1 VARKSDIH
9 CLLQFMKAGRK
20 VEEIYPIL
28 RFWRERREILMRTAT
43 LYALC
48 FLVLFCMVSFAPN
61 TYSDGII
68 IPPPEV
74 QIAIKYHKVS
84 VSIDSQVAVTKVDQV
99 FVNLSH
105 REIEGTYIFPLPPG
119 AVVSG
124 FRMKVGDQWLEPELL
139 DSDEARRIYEDIVRR
154 RKDPALLEYI
164 GRGAF
169 KMRVFPIAPLGEK
182 RIQLEYYEDLPYDA
196 GLCRYQYPLNTEK
209 FSARPLEM
217 VEVAIDLRSQRPIMS
232 IWSPSHEDS
241 IEVERQGDYSA
252 RIVYADEYTTP
263 DIDFTLYYTVSE
275 EDFGLNLIT
284 YREPPED
291 GFYALMAAPNYE
303 ISDDEIVGK
312 NVVFVFD
319 TSGSMGRENRIV
331 QAREALE
338 FCVGKLNEGDQF
350 NIIKFSSTVDP
361 FEPRP
366 VSAGAAEVQA
376 ALQYIEGLDALGGTN
391 INDALLEALKQLSL
405 ATNPLNVIIFLTD
418 GEPTVGVR
426 SNEEIIKNV
435 GSANNIKA
443 RLFTFG
449 VGYEV
454 NTQLLDGLAEDNGG
468 VSTYVRPGEDIE
480 IEVSSFFAKVSNP
493 VLSDVELDFGAI
505 NTFDRYPTQ
514 LPDLFAG
521 SQLKEFGRYRN
532 SGGTIITLSGMAGGK
547 VKEFGYQARFPA
559 DSRENDFIPRIW
571 AARKIGYLID
581 EVRRNGPVPELV
593 EEIRTLS
600 LKYGIINEYVSML
613 ILEDEPM
620 LPEEF
625 AAQFDDVFGEG
636 AVDAS
641 VGIRGFKE
649 ANVAPSGAQAE
660 DVKIVGSRIFVK
672 KGEIWTDAEYKESQ
686 PAIRIQY
693 ASDGYF
699 NLAAQ
704 NPEIGKYLALGTNV
718 TFYYDGDFYQVQ
730 DSPVETPKWDLD
742 GNGTVDVF
750 DLTIVA
756 INFGNEGGKG
766 DVNGDGRVDIVDLAL
781 VAAHFGQ

>member
-1 VARKSDIH
+1 
-9 CLLQFMKAGRK
+9 
-20 VEEIYPIL
+20 
-28 RFWRERREILMRTAT
+28 MRTAK
-43 LYALC
+43 LCVLC

-74 QIAIKYHKVS
+74 QVAIKYHKVS

-99 FVNLSH
+99 FINLSH

-119 AVVSG
+119 VAMSRFVMYVDG
-124 FRMKVGDQWLEPELL
+124 KPLEAELL
-139 DSDEARRIYEDIVRR
+139 DSEEARRIYEDIVRR

-164 GRGAF
+164 GRDAF
-169 KMRVFPIAPLGEK
+169 RARVFPIEPLGEK
-182 RIQLEYYEDLPYDA
+182 RIKLEYAETLPYDA
-196 GLCRYQYPLNTEK
+196 GLCKYQYPLNTEK
-209 FSARPLEM
+209 FSARPLEE
-217 VEVAIDLRSQRPIMS
+217 VEVAIDLRSHVPIMS
-232 IWSPSHEDS
+232 MWSPSHEDG
-241 IEVERQGDYSA
+241 IVVERQDDYSA
-252 RIVYADEYTTP
+252 RIIYADEDTVP
-263 DIDFTLYYTVSE
+263 DIDFTFYYTVSE

-284 YREPPED
+284 YRKPPED

-303 ISDDEIVGK
+303 ISDEEIVNK

-319 TSGSMGRENRIV
+319 TSGSMGRENRIG

-338 FCVGKLNEGDQF
+338 FCVGKLNKGDQF
-350 NIIKFSSTVDP
+350 NIIDFSTGVRM

-366 VSAGAAEVQA
+366 VTAGTAEVQA
-376 ALQYIEGLDALGGTN
+376 ALQYIEGLDALGGTD
-391 INDALLEALKQLSL
+391 INSALLKALDQLSL

-418 GEPTVGVR
+418 GEPTVGVT
-426 SNEEIIKNV
+426 SDESIIKNV
-435 GSANNIKA
+435 GAANEIGA

-454 NTQLLDGLAEDNGG
+454 NTQLLDGLAADNGG

-480 IEVSSFFAKVSNP
+480 IKVSSFFAKVSNP

-532 SGGTIITLSGMAGGK
+532 SGGTIITLSGMAGGR
-547 VKEFGYQARFPA
+547 VKELGYQARFPA

-571 AARKIGYLID
+571 AARKVGYLLD
-581 EVRRNGPVPELV
+581 EIRRNGPTPELV
-593 EEIRTLS
+593 EEIKDLS

-613 ILEDEPM
+613 ILEDEPPP
-620 LPEEF
+620 PEVF
-625 AAQFDDVFGEG
+625 AEQFGDISGEE

-641 VGIRGFKE
+641 VGIRGYKE

-660 DVKIVGSRIFVK
+660 DVKIVGSRILVK

-704 NPEIGKYLALGTNV
+704 NPEIGKYLALGTDV
-718 TFYYDGDFYQVQ
+718 IFYYDGDFYQVQ
-730 DSPVETPKWDLD
+730 DSPVETSRWDLD
-742 GNGTVDVF
+742 ANGTIDVF
-750 DLTIVA
+750 DLVIVA
-756 INFGNEGGKG
+756 INFGNEGGEG

>member
-1 VARKSDIH
+1 
-9 CLLQFMKAGRK
+9 M
-20 VEEIYPIL
+20 
-28 RFWRERREILMRTAT
+28 
-43 LYALC
+43 
-48 FLVLFCMVSFAPN
+48 
-61 TYSDGII
+61 
-68 IPPPEV
+68 
-74 QIAIKYHKVS
+74 AIKYHKVS
-84 VSIDSQVAVTKVDQV
+84 VSIDSQVAITKVDQV
-99 FVNLSH
+99 FVNLSR

-119 AVVSG
+119 VAMSRFVMYVDG
-124 FRMKVGDQWLEPELL
+124 KPLEAELL

-169 KMRVFPIAPLGEK
+169 KVRVFPIAPLGEK
-182 RIQLEYYEDLPYDA
+182 RIQLEYYEDLLYDA
-196 GLCRYQYPLNTEK
+196 GLCKYQYPLNTEK
-209 FSARPLEM
+209 FSARPLEE
-217 VEVAIDLRSQRPIMS
+217 VEVAIDLRSHVPIMS
-232 IWSPSHEDS
+232 MWSPSHEDS
-241 IEVERQGDYSA
+241 TVVERQDDYSA
-252 RIVYADEYTTP
+252 RIIYADENVIP
-263 DIDFTLYYTVSE
+263 DTDFTLYYAVSE

-284 YREPPED
+284 YRRPPED

-303 ISDDEIVGK
+303 ISDEEIVGK
-312 NVVFVFD
+312 NVAFVFD
-319 TSGSMGRENRIV
+319 TSGSMGRENRIG

-338 FCVGKLNEGDQF
+338 FCVRKLNKGDQF
-350 NIIKFSSTVDP
+350 NIIDFSTGVRT

-366 VSAGAAEVQA
+366 VPAGTVEVQA
-376 ALQYIEGLDALGGTN
+376 ALQYIEGLDALGGTD
-391 INDALLEALKQLSL
+391 INSALLKALDQLSL
-405 ATNPLNVIIFLTD
+405 ATNPLNVVIFLTD

-454 NTQLLDGLAEDNGG
+454 NTQLLDGLAADNNG
-468 VSTYVRPGEDIE
+468 VSTYVRPGENIE

-493 VLSDVELDFGAI
+493 VLSDVQLDFGAI

-547 VKEFGYQARFPA
+547 VREFSYQARFPA
-559 DSRENDFIPRIW
+559 DSRENDFVPKIW
-571 AARKIGYLID
+571 AIRKIGYLMD
-581 EVRRNGPVPELV
+581 EIRRNGPTPELV
-593 EEIRTLS
+593 EEIKSLA
-600 LKYGIINEYVSML
+600 LKYGVINDYISML
-613 ILEDEPM
+613 ILEDEP
-620 LPEEF
+620 LPPEEF
-625 AAQFDDVFGEG
+625 AAQFDDAFGEG

-641 VGIRGFKE
+641 VGIRGYKE
-649 ANVAPSGAQAE
+649 ANVAPSGTQAE
-660 DVKIVGSRIFVK
+660 DVKIVESRIFVK
-672 KGEIWTDAEYKESQ
+672 KGEVWTDAEYKESQ
-686 PAIRIQY
+686 LTISIQY

-718 TFYYDGDFYQVQ
+718 IFYYDGDFYQVQ
-730 DSPVETPKWDLD
+730 DSPVETSRWDLN

-766 DVNGDGRVDIVDLAL
+766 DVNGDGKVNIVDLAL

>member
-1 VARKSDIH
+1 
-9 CLLQFMKAGRK
+9 
-20 VEEIYPIL
+20 
-28 RFWRERREILMRTAT
+28 MRTAK

-48 FLVLFCMVSFAPN
+48 FLVLFCVVSFAPN

-84 VSIDSQVAVTKVDQV
+84 VSIDSQVAITKVDQV

-119 AVVSG
+119 VAMSRFVMYVDG
-124 FRMKVGDQWLEPELL
+124 KPLEAELL
-139 DSDEARRIYEDIVRR
+139 DSEEARRIYEDIVRR

-164 GRGAF
+164 GRGVFRA
-169 KMRVFPIAPLGEK
+169 RVFPIEPLGEK
-182 RIQLEYYEDLPYDA
+182 RIQLEYSEALPYDA
-196 GLCRYQYPLNTEK
+196 GLCKYQYPLNTEK
-209 FSARPLEM
+209 FSARPLEE
-217 VEVAIDLRSQRPIMS
+217 VEVAIDLRSHVPIMS
-232 IWSPSHEDS
+232 IWSPSHEDG
-241 IEVERQGDYSA
+241 IVVERQGDYSA
-252 RIVYADEYTTP
+252 RIIYADENVIP

-303 ISDDEIVGK
+303 ISDEEIVNK

-319 TSGSMGRENRIV
+319 TSGSMGRENRIG

-338 FCVGKLNEGDQF
+338 FCVRKLNKLDQF
-350 NIIKFSSTVDP
+350 NIIDFSTGVRT
-361 FEPRP
+361 FKPRP
-366 VSAGAAEVQA
+366 VTAGTAEVQA
-376 ALQYIEGLDALGGTN
+376 ALQYIEGLDALGGTD
-391 INDALLEALKQLSL
+391 INSALLKALDQLSL

-418 GEPTVGVR
+418 GEPTVGVT
-426 SNEEIIKNV
+426 SDEAIIKNV
-435 GSANNIKA
+435 GAANDISA

-454 NTQLLDGLAEDNGG
+454 NTQLLDGLAADNGG

-521 SQLKEFGRYRN
+521 SQLREFGRYRN

-547 VKEFGYQARFPA
+547 AKEFIYQARFPA

-581 EVRRNGPVPELV
+581 EIRRNGPTPELV
-593 EEIRTLS
+593 EEIRSLS
-600 LKYGIINEYVSML
+600 LTYGIINEYISML
-613 ILEDEPM
+613 ILEDEPPP
-620 LPEEF
+620 PEVF
-625 AAQFDDVFGEG
+625 AEQFSDTSGEG

-649 ANVAPSGAQAE
+649 ANVAPSGAQGE
-660 DVKIVGSRIFVK
+660 DVKIVGNRIFVR
-672 KGEIWTDAEYKESQ
+672 KGEVWTDAEYKEGQ
-686 PAIRIQY
+686 PAIGIEY

-699 NLAAQ
+699 IMAAQ

-718 TFYYDGDFYQVQ
+718 IFYYDGDFYQVQ
-730 DSPVETPKWDLD
+730 DSPVETSRWDLD
-742 GNGTVDVF
+742 GNGTVDIL

-756 INFGNEGGKG
+756 INFGNKGGKG